1 MAHFPRTRIGQF
13 EVSRLVIGSN
23 WFLGFSH
30 QSKAKDDF
38 IKDRQDRRR
47 IAEIVTVFAKAGVN
61 ITLGSRPDAPHFNQA
76 IADAEQA
83 TGVRII
89 RIGTPHLELAD
100 TPDGYDKTA
109 RILDSYAEV
118 GTDICMPHQ
127 CSTDALVDRRIR
139 SIRQMDKYCAMI
151 RQRGM
156 TPGLSTHMPETPIYA
171 DETNLDVETYIQIY
185 NAIGFLM
192 QIEVS
197 WVNRMIW
204 RRRKPVL
211 TIKPLAAGRLEPIVG
226 LGFVWATIREQ
237 DLVAVGCLTPDE
249 AHEVIETSLAIL
261 ERRAVNLELQKS
273 RSKASVEE
281 ASPAVAV
288 AAR

>member
-1 MAHFPRTRIGQF
+1 MSHFPRTRIGRF

-47 IAEIVTVFAKAGVN
+47 IAEVVTVFAKAGVN
-61 ITLGSRPDAPHFNQA
+61 ITLGTRPD
-76 IADAEQA
+76 
-83 TGVRII
+83 
-89 RIGTPHLELAD
+89 TPHLEIAD

-118 GTDICMPHQ
+118 RTDICMPHQ
-127 CSTDALVDRRIR
+127 CSTDALVDRHTRT
-139 SIRQMDKYCAMI
+139 IRQMDRYCAMI
-151 RQRGM
+151 RERHM
-156 TPGLSTHMPETPIYA
+156 APGLSTHMPETPIYA
-171 DETNLDVETYIQIY
+171 DETNLDVESYIQIY

-211 TIKPLAAGRLEPIVG
+211 TIKPMAAGRLEPIVG
-226 LGFVWATIREQ
+226 LGFAWATIRPQ

-249 AHEVIETSLAIL
+249 ARQVIETSLAIL
-261 ERRAVNLELQKS
+261 ERRAVNLELQES
-273 RSKASVEE
+273 RSKASVQE
-281 ASPAVAV
+281 ANPAVPV